1 MEQAFIQEG
10 SKSFTPKHEFIP
22 ATSIP
27 DVNSSQPAVLQP
39 GIIPGPGLS
48 MGPSTVRRVQG
59 RVQRW
64 TEPMHSV
71 PRSGREWAAGQD
83 AGGEPAAQEGAEGA
97 GEA

>member
-1 MEQAFIQEG
+1 
-10 SKSFTPKHEFIP
+10 
-22 ATSIP
+22 
-27 DVNSSQPAVLQP
+27 
-39 GIIPGPGLS
+39 